1 MSQRN
6 SRAAK
11 AARRAAPKLKARY
24 PLMPPGTCYG
34 SSTILAHC
42 YPGLRYA
49 EGIRVM
55 TAWLPG
61 GRKHVIRLE
70 HAWNVDT
77 GTGEIWD
84 STMAPEAHVLA
95 MMSQV
100 RLRYDEGASTQTP
113 DSYRGW
119 CEVAAE
125 ATQGMTWDA
134 KRRYIEAV
142 GLALK
147 AVPAEDCEKA
157 S

>member
-24 PLMPPGTCYG
+24 PLMPP
-34 SSTILAHC
+34 
-42 YPGLRYA
+42 
-49 EGIRVM
+49 
-55 TAWLPG
+55 
-61 GRKHVIRLE
+61 
-70 HAWNVDT
+70 AWNVDT